1 MFEEEVLK
9 LSEQPYYPEEE
20 SIYIPVVREPL
31 YLFIKELWHS
41 IVNKMVSITF
51 IDGDYCFD
59 HSLFEVIDGDKIKI
73 AAISSQI
80 RLDEIAQKNV
90 PDEFKKFIKAINPYA
105 LNGNSYTAK
114 LIREAIARMGKGQ
127 QAPIDYIDLRND
139 GRIHP
144 RIKALLTESMNYGI
158 SVPLFFDSNPIGVL
172 WGIRKEPLSPEKMER
187 LTRQLHS
194 FAKSISTI
202 ISLEVTKKKPDLPAI
217 RRTIE
222 KIDTTSLIK
231 GLLYT
236 RHKGQDLP
244 IRTIFGWSIRYQK
257 SFRLDAS
264 YIVPTSRGF
273 SISLKS
279 FLPED
284 LNDSGKTLLMIPG
297 FFCRRS
303 VFDLLAREM
312 CFKYGYKVISMDL
325 RGRSAPTIP
334 KGKIYEGWSLDHFI
348 NEDFPAALAWIRAN
362 YPNDRIVVYGH
373 SMGGMVARFYT
384 AAFEQIRKMTMRI
397 DLPDPR
403 ANIAG
408 IVSIASP
415 DNISYQMKLPGYNL
429 FKMGFSAFSKVFL
442 MKRFGIRLI
451 DQILTLTV
459 SSVVPTINL
468 QRYFSLFNSLNMSM
482 REVAYNLSSR
492 ILTLKDF
499 VGYPQV
505 TPPEIY
511 LIMEDIIC
519 EESSL
524 VTIQLIRSMLSDGP
538 VRSYDGSINYCQLLE
553 EHFNLPHCTIYGT
566 QDAIVSPGSF
576 QDIPYL
582 MASDKSVVKAY
593 DQGHLGIMMHP
604 ETVRS
609 VAEYTHD
616 WIKTL

>member
-1 MFEEEVLK
+1 MFEEEARK

-20 SIYIPVVREPL
+20 SIYIPVVRESL
-31 YLFIKELWHS
+31 YLFIKKIWYS
-41 IVNKMVSITF
+41 IVNKMVSIAF
-51 IDGDYCFD
+51 PEGEYCFD

-80 RLDEIAQKNV
+80 QLDEIAQKNV
-90 PDEFKKFIKAINPYA
+90 PEEFKQFIKATSPYA
-105 LNGNSYTAK
+105 LNSQSYSAN
-114 LIREAIARMGKGQ
+114 LIREGISRMGQGELP
-127 QAPIDYIDLRND
+127 PIDYVDLRQD
-139 GRIHP
+139 DRIHP
-144 RIKALLTESMNYGI
+144 KIKKLLTGTMNYAV
-158 SVPLFFDSNPIGVL
+158 SVPLFFNGNPIGLL
-172 WGIRKEPLSPEKMER
+172 WGVRKEPLNESQIDILVP
-187 LTRQLHS
+187 QLDS

-202 ISLEVTKKKPDLPAI
+202 ISLEVTKKKPDIPAI

-231 GLLYT
+231 SLLYT
-236 RHKGQDLP
+236 RQKGQELP

-257 SFRLDAS
+257 NFRLDAS
-264 YIVPTSRGF
+264 YIVPTSKGF

-279 FLPED
+279 FLPEEM
-284 LNDSGKTLLMIPG
+284 NDSGQTLLMIPG

-325 RGRSAPTIP
+325 RGRSSHTMP
-334 KGKIYEGWSLDHFI
+334 GGMLYEGWSLDQFI
-348 NEDFPAALAWIRAN
+348 NEDFPAALSWIHSQ
-362 YPNDRIVVYGH
+362 YPDDRIVVYGH

-384 AAFEQIRKMTMRI
+384 AAYEQIRKRTMRI
-397 DLPDPR
+397 DLPDPD
-403 ANIAG
+403 AYIAG

-415 DNISYQMKLPGYNL
+415 DYISYQVKLPGYNL
-429 FKMGFSAFSKVFL
+429 FKMGFSAVSKVFL
-442 MKRFGIRLI
+442 MKYFGLKLI
-451 DQILTLTV
+451 DQMLTLTV

-468 QRYFSLFNSLNMSM
+468 QRYFSLFNSINLSM

-511 LIMEDIIC
+511 LLMEDIIC
-519 EESSL
+519 EESTR
-524 VTIQLIRSMLSDGP
+524 VTIQLIRSMLTDSP
-538 VRSYDGSINYCQLLE
+538 IKSYDGTLNYYELLNK
-553 EHFNLPHCTIYGT
+553 HFTLPHCAIYGT
-566 QDAIVSPGSF
+566 QDSIVSPESF
-576 QDIPYL
+576 TDIPYL
-582 MASDKSVVKAY
+582 TASEKSVLKSY

-609 VAEYTHD
+609 LAKYTNS
-616 WIKTL
+616 WMKTL